1 MPAKLTTE
9 KFIEKA
15 RLVHG
20 NKYDYSKSVYVTSH
34 CKLVIVCPVHG
45 EFEQI
50 PNSHLN
56 GRGCDQCGV
65 QTRAKLKAMSTNG
78 FIDKAKSIHGDKYDY
93 SKTRYVK
100 SKLNV
105 TITCPIHGDFTQTPN
120 NHLRGAGCFDCGKF
134 EMGEK
139 QKLDTELWIEKAKS
153 VHGDKYD
160 YSYVNY
166 TSSNSPVVILCKQ
179 HGLFSQRP
187 SLHLINGG
195 CNKCG
200 IENTSKQNSLSVENF
215 ITKSGSV
222 HDNKYDYSLVE
233 YVNANSKVKIVCPI
247 HGEFDQV
254 AAYHMGGAG
263 CQKCGIR
270 ISKPELAIKDML
282 DQLGVIYVH
291 GDRSLIK
298 PLELDF
304 YLPEHNLA
312 IEFNGL
318 VWHSEEFGKDRHYHA
333 NKTSLC
339 KAAGVRLVHIWE
351 DDWNRNQGLELEF
364 IRHLV
369 GASTKNKV
377 PARKCKP
384 DIISYRVACDF
395 MNKHHVQGSC
405 THSVAVGLF
414 HEGELVT
421 VTMFT
426 VRGDNYELVRHA
438 NADNVIGSL
447 GKTVSFFRR
456 HYSNPI
462 YTFCDNTRFLGDS
475 YIKAGFIEAESI
487 APDYKYVVNGIREHK
502 FLWRRAGIAKKLPH
516 IYSEDLS
523 ERQMMEAAEIY
534 RIWDCGK
541 TRYVL
546 HS

>member
-65 QTRAKLKAMSTNG
+65 QTRAKLKAMSTSS
-78 FIDKAKSIHGDKYDY
+78 FID
-93 SKTRYVK
+93 
-100 SKLNV
+100 
-105 TITCPIHGDFTQTPN
+105 
-120 NHLRGAGCFDCGKF
+120 
-134 EMGEK
+134 
-139 QKLDTELWIEKAKS
+139 KAKS

-160 YSYVNY
+160 YSSSTY
-166 TSSNSPVVILCKQ
+166 T
-179 HGLFSQRP
+179 
-187 SLHLINGG
+187 
-195 CNKCG
+195 
-200 IENTSKQNSLSVENF
+200 TSKE
-215 ITKSGSV
+215 
-222 HDNKYDYSLVE
+222 
-233 YVNANSKVKIVCPI
+233 KIAIICPI
-247 HGEFDQV
+247 HGEFRQTPN
-254 AAYHMGGAG
+254 AHLNGQN
-263 CQKCGIR
+263 CPKCGKSKQTDNKRMTHTEWLSKVESVHGEKYDYSQSNYVDSKTKVVIGCPTHGSFSQNPINHRLGQGCPKCGKLSMAKAQSSDTLSFMDAAARVHDGKYLYHHVNYVTSDKKVTITCKLHGDFDQIPDNHLQGVGCPKCSNR
-270 ISKPELAIKDML
+270 ISKPELVIKDML

-351 DDWNRNQGLELEF
+351 DDWNRNQDLELEF
-364 IRHLV
+364 IRHLI
-369 GASTKNKV
+369 GASTKKKV
-377 PARKCKP
+377 PARKCHP
-384 DIISYRVACDF
+384 DIVSYRVACEF
-395 MNKHHVQGSC
+395 MDKNHVQGSC

-426 VRGDNYELVRHA
+426 VRGNNYELVRHA

-447 GKTVSFFRR
+447 GKTVSFFRK

-475 YIKAGFIEAESI
+475 YIKAGFIEDESI
-487 APDYKYVVNGIREHK
+487 APDYKYVVNGVREHK

-516 IYSEDLS
+516 VYSEDLS